1 MATKLAITTNKHKTQ
16 TVTRLCMFFS
26 TRNSW
31 GTRVESIGH
40 GDLQSDAKMENK
52 TGYPAGHDR

>member
-1 MATKLAITTNKHKTQ
+1 
-16 TVTRLCMFFS
+16 MFFS

-52 TGYPAGHDR
+52 TGHIQLDMIVD